1 MIRFIILISV
11 VFMFCYGYALSHD
24 IWPFEGMDENQRGVF
39 GDSWGAFTSI
49 FSAMGFCGVLWT
61 IKLQMDATKK
71 LEDDAKKREQAG
83 KVRDFENTF
92 FNMLNI
98 IQSLIGGMQV
108 VDRPHKKILAEGRG
122 VFLYFYK
129 NFKTY
134 VVKEKNGL
142 VNYKDLSEANQ
153 NDVASKLGAAYELY
167 FSNRSQNLSHYYRF
181 LFNTY
186 KFIDESDLQHEIKRK
201 YANILRAQLSN
212 YELVMLFYNAQAS
225 YGAKFIKYFE
235 KYQVLDNTP
244 VKKLISLKH
253 VRLISINAWGDN
265 PLALKMIKKNAGHS

>member
-1 MIRFIILISV
+1 MIRFLMLISA
-11 VFMFCYGYALSHD
+11 VFGISYGYAISHD

-61 IKLQMDATKK
+61 IKLQMEATKK
-71 LEDDAKKREQAG
+71 LEDDAQKREQVER
-83 KVRDFENTF
+83 VRDFENTF

-108 VDRPHKKILAEGRG
+108 IDRRHNKTLAEGRG
-122 VFLYFYK
+122 VFLHFYK
-129 NFKTY
+129 RFKTY
-134 VVKEKNGL
+134 VVTEKNYL

-153 NDVASKLGAAYELY
+153 KDVASKLGAAYELY
-167 FSNRSQNLSHYYRF
+167 FSNRSQNLSHYFRF

-186 KFIDESDLQHEIKRK
+186 KFIDESDLQYEIKKK

-253 VRLISINAWGDN
+253 VRLINSKAWGDN
-265 PLALKMIKKNAGHS
+265 PLALKMIKKITRHS